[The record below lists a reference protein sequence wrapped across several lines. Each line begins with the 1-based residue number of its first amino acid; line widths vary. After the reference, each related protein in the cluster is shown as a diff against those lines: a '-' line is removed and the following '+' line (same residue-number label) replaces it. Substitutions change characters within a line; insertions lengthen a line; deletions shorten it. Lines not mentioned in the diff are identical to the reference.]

1 MFSFTQLLFALFL
14 FICYEYYL
22 QNKKNLVL
30 LWAPHSEEKQRLKM
44 THLFFYLEL
53 KTKTQGHITNN
64 IYHYKMKVVF
74 VNQDN
79 RVNVG
84 SNCKSAYISGNIFD
98 VQLLSMFL
106 FHKYSR

>member
-1 MFSFTQLLFALFL
+1 MFFFTQLLLALF
-14 FICYEYYL
+14 FVYEYYL
-22 QNKKNLVL
+22 QNKKFSFCG
-30 LWAPHSEEKQRLKM
+30 HYCKEKQRLKM

-79 RVNVG
+79 PFQTTPFASRFPPG
-84 SNCKSAYISGNIFD
+84 LDQAGGARWGISEEGFD
-98 VQLLSMFL
+98 RTFD
-106 FHKYSR
+106 

>member
-30 LWAPHSEEKQRLKM
+30 LWASHSEEKQRLKM

-53 KTKTQGHITNN
+53 KTKTQGHMTNN
-64 IYHYKMKVVF
+64 IYHYNIKVVF

-79 RVNVG
+79 KVNV
-84 SNCKSAYISGNIFD
+84 
-98 VQLLSMFL
+98 V
-106 FHKYSR
+106 HKWDYF

>member
-79 RVNVG
+79 RVNV
-84 SNCKSAYISGNIFD
+84 AYLSYHPNKTDIIRKI
-98 VQLLSMFL
+98 QLQECL
-106 FHKYSR
+106 HKWEYF

>member
-79 RVNVG
+79 RVNVVH
-84 SNCKSAYISGNIFD
+84 NRDYFQ
-98 VQLLSMFL
+98 QLVLPGVSIL
-106 FHKYSR
+106 